1 MAGAGVDPLALT
13 LLAFLGN
20 AVTVVGV
27 DSVLWKTRHMK
38 SICLTS
44 IAALGALLIAGCA
57 APPELLPRSAANPAG
72 MDLSGSWQLREDAGA
87 PRARPGPQEE
97 MIRIPP
103 ATSRRRQQ
111 VVVRESRGAS
121 SKGPS
126 VHLFIE
132 SGKALKITQTPH
144 GLFVSFDRAVVEEFT
159 FGENRIISLGP
170 IEAQRVSGWEG
181 PVFVVETMGKKGATL
196 TETWTLDEG
205 GDELVRE
212 IGIADDDERLYFRR
226 EVFDRT

>member
-1 MAGAGVDPLALT
+1 MRSLY
-13 LLAFLGN
+13 
-20 AVTVVGV
+20 
-27 DSVLWKTRHMK
+27 
-38 SICLTS
+38 LTS
-44 IAALGALLIAGCA
+44 IAALCALIVAGCA
-57 APPELLPRSAANPAG
+57 APPELLPRSATNPAG
-72 MDLSGSWQLREDAGA
+72 MDLSGSWLLRVDPDA
-87 PRARPGPQEE
+87 PQARPERQEE
-97 MIRIPP
+97 MIRIPR
-103 ATSRRRQQ
+103 ATSRRRQETG
-111 VVVRESRGAS
+111 VREAPGAM

-159 FGENRIISLGP
+159 FGENRMISLGP
-170 IEAQRVSGWEG
+170 IEAQRVAGWDG

-196 TETWTLDEG
+196 KETWTLDAA

-212 IGIADDDERLYFRR
+212 IGIVDGEEQVYFRR

>member
-1 MAGAGVDPLALT
+1 MRSLY
-13 LLAFLGN
+13 
-20 AVTVVGV
+20 
-27 DSVLWKTRHMK
+27 
-38 SICLTS
+38 LTS
-44 IAALGALLIAGCA
+44 LAALCALIVAGCA
-57 APPELLPRSAANPAG
+57 APPELLPRTAANPAG
-72 MDLSGSWQLREDAGA
+72 MDLSGSWLLRVDPDA
-87 PRARPGPQEE
+87 PKARPEQQEE
-97 MIRIPP
+97 MIRIPR
-103 ATSRRRQQ
+103 ATSRRRQE
-111 VVVRESRGAS
+111 VVVREPRGAS

-159 FGENRIISLGP
+159 FGENRMISLGP

-181 PVFVVETMGKKGATL
+181 RVFVVETMGKKGATL
-196 TETWTLDEG
+196 KETWTLDAA

-212 IGIADDDERLYFRR
+212 IGIVDDEERLYFRR